1 MTPTV
6 LSDKCRLGRW
16 RAWGQTMC
24 CGLIGAAWLVAH
36 LTKNNIRFCMR
47 CQKSSGGWAAVRSF
61 ARSDQMDA
69 VVTLNKPNAQ
79 DCADYLCS
87 GVGTETAIKRK
98 RDRTCG
104 TLWACSLNS

>member
-1 MTPTV
+1 MLWGCATGSAGFEALSCLGPDDV
-6 LSDKCRLGRW
+6 LLLDRGYP
-16 RAWGQTMC
+16 
-24 CGLIGAAWLVAH
+24 AAWLVAH
-36 LTKNNIRFCMR
+36 LTQNNIRFCMR
-47 CQKSSGGWAAVRSF
+47 CEKFSGGWAAVRSF

-98 RDRTCG
+98 RGRNCG
-104 TLWACSLNS
+104 TLWA